1 MTSPPPSTAA
11 TVGPAA
17 TAPSAVTP
25 RVATPSGLGAAA
37 LPAWA
42 RTLAEAYESNAA
54 SQFIIY
60 GNISDRMVLPG
71 PPAARLGGLADFLLS
86 VLLARFD
93 VVLSYDLGNGIRVEK
108 GAEVFSKWPHFQESQ
123 KDWKAPRPAVE
134 TLTRYFRYCANL
146 TRLNQS
152 APQVGCILK
161 NADLLV
167 PALQGGLDYDLNA
180 LASLIRDWSNES
192 LLAGHALASFLLTE
206 NLNDLHPLLV
216 NNPRVARIRIDL
228 PSSGELLDGF
238 RVMAPVFPQALVG
251 VAEDLPAVAEQLT
264 GATLG
269 ALESVIKTKEHRK
282 EPLGS
287 ADLLKLK
294 KDVVER
300 DTSGLI
306 EFVASS
312 RTLDDLYGLEKIKKW
327 LRQDIELWK
336 KNDSAAL
343 PKGYLLC
350 GPVGTGKTFLVECL
364 AGEASVPIVKM
375 KNFRDKWVGSS
386 EGNLEKIFRLIH
398 ALGRCY
404 VFIDE
409 ADQAL
414 GRREGASG
422 DSGVGGRIYSM
433 LAEEMGSSANRGRV
447 IWVLASS
454 RPDLI
459 EVDLKR
465 PGRVDL
471 KIPLFPT
478 TSPREGF
485 DLLHMLAA
493 KRGLTIGES
502 SFASL
507 ESCIPTLLTPGA
519 AEALVMK
526 IYRQVRT
533 TSDSLDT
540 VLQACLAEY
549 QNPIA
554 PEVMD
559 FQIQLAVNEASALEF
574 VPAMFRR
581 KPSKSF

>member
-1 MTSPPPSTAA
+1 MSSTPAPPHRSASCEPSTA
-11 TVGPAA
+11 
-17 TAPSAVTP
+17 
-25 RVATPSGLGAAA
+25 
-37 LPAWA
+37 LPLWA
-42 RTLAEAYESNAA
+42 RKLVELYESNAA
-54 SQFIIY
+54 SQFVIY

-71 PPAARLGGLADFLLS
+71 PPAARLGALPDFLLG
-86 VLLARFD
+86 VLLSRFD

-108 GAEVFSKWPHFQESQ
+108 GPEIFSKWPHFQESQ
-123 KDWKAPRPAVE
+123 KDWKAPRAAVE

-146 TRLNQS
+146 TRVNQ
-152 APQVGCILK
+152 PTVQVGCIIK

-180 LASLIRDWSNES
+180 LASLIRDWSNDS
-192 LLAGHALASFLLTE
+192 LLAGHALATFLLTE
-206 NLNDLHPLLV
+206 NLNDLHSLIV
-216 NNPRVARIRIDL
+216 NNPRVSQVKIDL
-228 PSSGELLDGF
+228 PGSNELLDGF
-238 RVMAPVFPQALVG
+238 RVMSPSYPIALSEL
-251 VAEDLPAVAEQLT
+251 AADLSPAAEQLA

-269 ALESVIKTKEHRK
+269 AVESLVKTKEHRK
-282 EPLGS
+282 EKLIS
-287 ADLLKLK
+287 ADLSKLK
-294 KDVVER
+294 KDLVEK
-300 DTSGLI
+300 DTNGLI
-306 EFVASS
+306 EFIETS
-312 RTLDDLYGLEKIKKW
+312 RTLNDLYGLDKIKSW
-327 LRQDIELWK
+327 FRQDIALWK
-336 KNDSAAL
+336 QNDTAAL

-364 AGEASVPIVKM
+364 AGEASVPIVKL

-414 GRREGASG
+414 GRRDASGG

-433 LAEEMGSSANRGRV
+433 LAEEMGSSENRGRV

-465 PGRVDL
+465 PGRVDV

-478 TSPREGF
+478 TTPREGF
-485 DLLHMLAA
+485 DLLRMLCG
-493 KRGLTIGES
+493 KRGLAIPEALFS
-502 SFASL
+502 SL
-507 ESCIPTLLTPGA
+507 ESHIPVLLTPGA
-519 AEALVMK
+519 AEAFAVK

-533 TSDSLDT
+533 GASQLAE
-540 VLQACLAEY
+540 VLAENLTEY
-549 QNPIA
+549 QNPIS

-559 FQIQLAVNEASALEF
+559 FQIQLAASEATALEF
-574 VPAMFRR
+574 VPPVFRR
-581 KPSKSF
+581 KSSA

>member
-1 MTSPPPSTAA
+1 MS
-11 TVGPAA
+11 
-17 TAPSAVTP
+17 
-25 RVATPSGLGAAA
+25 TPSRTSVGAAPHEASSA
-37 LPAWA
+37 LPSWA
-42 RTLAEAYESNAA
+42 RTVAESYESNAA
-54 SQFIIY
+54 SQFVIY
-60 GNISDRMVLPG
+60 GNINDRMVLPG
-71 PPAARLGGLADFLLS
+71 PPAPRLAALPEFLLG
-86 VLLARFD
+86 VLLSGFN

-123 KDWKAPRPAVE
+123 KDWKAPRPAIE

-146 TRLNQS
+146 TRLNQP
-152 APQVGCILK
+152 AVQVGCIIK

-167 PALQGGLDYDLNA
+167 PMLQGCLDHDLSA
-180 LASLIRDWSNES
+180 LASLMRDWSNEG
-192 LLAGHALASFLLTE
+192 LLAGHALATFLLTE
-206 NLNDLHPLLV
+206 NLNDLHPLIV
-216 NNPRVARIRIDL
+216 NNPRIGRIRIDL
-228 PSSGELLDGF
+228 PSSGELLDAF
-238 RVMAPVFPQALVG
+238 RVMAPAFPISLSEMSA
-251 VAEDLPAVAEQLT
+251 DLRAVAEQLT
-264 GATLG
+264 GTTLS
-269 ALESVIKTKEHRK
+269 AVESTIKTKEHRK
-282 EPLGS
+282 ERLG
-287 ADLLKLK
+287 ATDLAKLK
-294 KDVVER
+294 KDLVEK

-306 EFVASS
+306 EFIETT
-312 RTLDDLYGLEKIKKW
+312 RTLNDLYGLDKIKSW

-336 KNDSAAL
+336 KNDTAAL

-364 AGEASVPIVKM
+364 AGEANVPIVKM

-414 GRREGASG
+414 GRRDAASG

-433 LAEEMGSSANRGRV
+433 LAEEMGSSTNRGRV

-478 TSPREGF
+478 TTPREGF
-485 DLLHMLAA
+485 DLLRMLCA
-493 KRGLTIGES
+493 KRGLAIAEIAFG
-502 SFASL
+502 SL
-507 ESCIPTLLTPGA
+507 KSRIPPLLTPGA

-526 IYRQVRT
+526 VYRQVRT
-533 TSDSLDT
+533 STSSLDD
-540 VLQACLAEY
+540 VLQECLTEY

-554 PEVMD
+554 SDVME
-559 FQIQLAVNEASALEF
+559 FQIQIAASEASALEF
-574 VPAMFRR
+574 VPEIFRR
-581 KPSKSF
+581 RSSP

>member
-1 MTSPPPSTAA
+1 MSSPLSTSAEA
-11 TVGPAA
+11 I
-17 TAPSAVTP
+17 P
-25 RVATPSGLGAAA
+25 RETTLA
-37 LPAWA
+37 LPPWA
-42 RTLAEAYESNAA
+42 RSITDLYESNAA

-60 GNISDRMVLPG
+60 GNINDRMVLPG
-71 PPAARLGGLADFLLS
+71 PPAQRFGSLPAFLLS
-86 VLLARFD
+86 ALLSRFD

-108 GAEVFSKWPHFQESQ
+108 GAETLSKWPYFQESQ

-146 TRLNQS
+146 TRLNQP
-152 APQVGCILK
+152 AVQVGCIIK

-180 LASLIRDWSNES
+180 LASLMRDWSNES
-192 LLAGHALASFLLTE
+192 LLAGHTLATFLLTE
-206 NLNDLHPLLV
+206 NLNDLHPLIV
-216 NNPRVARIRIDL
+216 NNPRVARLRIDL
-228 PSSGELLDGF
+228 PSASELLNGF
-238 RVMAPVFPQALVG
+238 RIMAPACAVSLSEMA
-251 VAEDLPAVAEQLT
+251 ADLPAVAEQLAGT
-264 GATLG
+264 TLG

-282 EPLGS
+282 ERLS
-287 ADLLKLK
+287 AADLAQLK
-294 KDVVER
+294 KDLVEK

-306 EFVASS
+306 EFIETA
-312 RTLDDLYGLEKIKKW
+312 RTLNDLYGLEKIKAW

-336 KNDSAAL
+336 KNDTAAL

-364 AGEASVPIVKM
+364 AGEASAPIVKM

-414 GRREGASG
+414 GRRDASSG

-433 LAEEMGSSANRGRV
+433 LAEEMGSSSNRGKV

-478 TSPREGF
+478 TTPREGF
-485 DLLHMLAA
+485 DLLRMLCA
-493 KRGLTIGES
+493 KRGLALAENLFG
-502 SFASL
+502 SL
-507 ESCIPTLLTPGA
+507 ESCIPSLLTPGA

-526 IYRQVRT
+526 IYREVRT
-533 TSDSLDT
+533 SSSPLDD
-540 VLQACLAEY
+540 VLHGCLAEY

-554 PEVMD
+554 PEVMQY
-559 FQIQLAVNEASALEF
+559 QIQIAVNEASALEF
-574 VPAMFRR
+574 VPPIFRR
-581 KPSKSF
+581 KPAK

>member
-1 MTSPPPSTAA
+1 MSPPSPTSTGAHPREPGLVLPS
-11 TVGPAA
+11 
-17 TAPSAVTP
+17 
-25 RVATPSGLGAAA
+25 
-37 LPAWA
+37 WA
-42 RTLAEAYESNAA
+42 RTIAESYESNAA
-54 SQFIIY
+54 SQFVIY
-60 GNISDRMVLPG
+60 GNINDRMVLPG
-71 PPAARLGGLADFLLS
+71 PPASRLGALSDFLLGG
-86 VLLARFD
+86 LLARFD

-108 GAEVFSKWPHFQESQ
+108 GAEVFSKWPHFQASQ
-123 KDWKAPRPAVE
+123 KDWKAPRSAVE

-146 TRLNQS
+146 TRLNQP
-152 APQVGCILK
+152 AVQVGCIIN

-180 LASLIRDWSNES
+180 LASLMRDWSNEN
-192 LLAGHALASFLLTE
+192 LLAGHALATFLLTE
-206 NLNDLHPLLV
+206 NLNDLHPLIV
-216 NNPRVARIRIDL
+216 NNPRIARVRIDL
-228 PSSGELLDGF
+228 PSCSELLQGF
-238 RVMAPVFPQALVG
+238 RVLAPSFPISLSDMTA
-251 VAEDLPAVAEQLT
+251 DLPGVAEQLVGT
-264 GATLG
+264 TLG

-282 EPLGS
+282 ERLGA
-287 ADLLKLK
+287 ADLAKLK
-294 KDVVER
+294 KDLVEK

-306 EFVASS
+306 EFIETP
-312 RTLDDLYGLEKIKKW
+312 RTLNDLYGLDRIKAW

-336 KNDSAAL
+336 KNDTAAL

-364 AGEASVPIVKM
+364 AGEANVPIVKM

-414 GRREGASG
+414 GRRDASSG

-433 LAEEMGSSANRGRV
+433 LAEEMGSSTNRGRV

-478 TSPREGF
+478 TTPREGF
-485 DLLHMLAA
+485 DLLRMLCA
-493 KRGLTIGES
+493 KRGLTIAEG

-507 ESCIPTLLTPGA
+507 ESCIPALLTPGA

-526 IYRQVRT
+526 VYRQVRT
-533 TSDSLDT
+533 STSSPED
-540 VLQACLAEY
+540 VFRECLTEY
-549 QNPIA
+549 QNPIV
-554 PEVMD
+554 PDVME
-559 FQIQLAVNEASALEF
+559 FQIQIAVSEASALEF
-574 VPAMFRR
+574 VPQIFRR
-581 KPSKSF
+581 KPAS

>member
-1 MTSPPPSTAA
+1 MSSVSQNVGGASPEAS
-11 TVGPAA
+11 
-17 TAPSAVTP
+17 
-25 RVATPSGLGAAA
+25 A

-42 RTLAEAYESNAA
+42 KTIAESYESNAA
-54 SQFIIY
+54 SQFVVY
-60 GNISDRMVLPG
+60 GNINDRMVLPT
-71 PPAARLGGLADFLLS
+71 PPTARLGLLPDFLLN

-93 VVLSYDLGNGIRVEK
+93 VVLSYDLGNGIRIEK
-108 GAEVFSKWPHFQESQ
+108 GTEAFSKWPHFQESQ

-146 TRLNQS
+146 SRLNQP
-152 APQVGCILK
+152 AVQIGCIIK

-167 PALQGGLDYDLNA
+167 PILQGGLDYDLNA
-180 LASLIRDWSNES
+180 LASLMRDWSNES
-192 LLAGHALASFLLTE
+192 LLAGHALATFLLTE

-228 PSSGELLDGF
+228 PSSSQLLDAF
-238 RVMAPVFPQALVG
+238 RILTPSFPVSLAPITP
-251 VAEDLPAVAEQLT
+251 DLPAVAEQLS

-269 ALESVIKTKEHRK
+269 AVESVIKTKEHRK
-282 EPLGS
+282 EPLG
-287 ADLLKLK
+287 APDIGRLK
-294 KDVVER
+294 KELVEK
-300 DTSGLI
+300 DTNGLI
-306 EFVASS
+306 EFVETQ
-312 RTLDDLYGLEKIKKW
+312 RTLNDFYGLEKIKEW
-327 LRQDIELWK
+327 LRQDIDLWK
-336 KNDSAAL
+336 KNDVAAL

-364 AGEASVPIVKM
+364 AGEANVPIIKM

-414 GRREGASG
+414 GRRDASSG

-433 LAEEMGSSANRGRV
+433 LAEEMGSSTNRGKV

-478 TSPREGF
+478 TTAREGF
-485 DLLHMLAA
+485 DLLKMLCF
-493 KRGLTIGES
+493 KRGLALEES
-502 SFASL
+502 WFPAL
-507 ESCIPTLLTPGA
+507 ESRIPTLLTPGA
-519 AEALVMK
+519 GEALVMK
-526 IYRQVRT
+526 VYRQVRT
-533 TSDSLDT
+533 TSLSLES
-540 VLQACLAEY
+540 VLSDCLAEY

-554 PEVMD
+554 AEVMA
-559 FQIQLAVNEASALEF
+559 FQIQIAADEASALEF
-574 VPAMFRR
+574 VPDLFRR
-581 KPSKSF
+581 KANSSK

>member
-1 MTSPPPSTAA
+1 MSSPMPNSP
-11 TVGPAA
+11 V
-17 TAPSAVTP
+17 TAP
-25 RVATPSGLGAAA
+25 RDPSPA
-37 LPAWA
+37 LPPWA
-42 RTLAEAYESNAA
+42 RAIAESYESNAA
-54 SQFIIY
+54 SQFVIY
-60 GNISDRMVLPG
+60 GNISDRMVLPSLSG
-71 PPAARLGGLADFLLS
+71 PRLGGLSDFLLG
-86 VLLARFD
+86 VLLAGFD

-108 GAEVFSKWPHFQESQ
+108 GAELFSKWPHFQESQ

-146 TRLNQS
+146 TRLNQP
-152 APQVGCILK
+152 AVQVGCIIK

-192 LLAGHALASFLLTE
+192 LLSGHALATFLLTE
-206 NLNDLHPLLV
+206 NLNDLHPLIV
-216 NNPRVARIRIDL
+216 NNPRIARIRIDL
-228 PSSGELLDGF
+228 PSSNQLLDGF
-238 RVMAPVFPQALVG
+238 RVMAPNFPVSLTDMA
-251 VAEDLPAVAEQLT
+251 ADLPAVAEQLT
-264 GATLG
+264 GTTLG
-269 ALESVIKTKEHRK
+269 ALESAVKTKEHRK
-282 EPLGS
+282 EHLAAG
-287 ADLLKLK
+287 DLAKLK
-294 KDVVER
+294 KDLVEK

-306 EFVASS
+306 EFIETR
-312 RTLDDLYGLEKIKKW
+312 RTLDDLYGLEKIKAW
-327 LRQDIELWK
+327 FRQDIDLWK
-336 KNDSAAL
+336 KNDTAAL

-414 GRREGASG
+414 GRRDGSSG

-433 LAEEMGSSANRGRV
+433 LAEEMGNSANRGKV

-478 TSPREGF
+478 STPREGF
-485 DLLHMLAA
+485 DLLRMLSG
-493 KRGLTIGES
+493 KRGLAIKEES
-502 SFASL
+502 CASL
-507 ESCIPTLLTPGA
+507 QACIPSLLTPGA

-526 IYRQVRT
+526 VYRQVRT
-533 TSDSLDT
+533 SSSSLDD
-540 VLQACLAEY
+540 VLQECLNEY

-554 PEVMD
+554 PEVMQ
-559 FQIQLAVNEASALEF
+559 FQIQLAAAEASALEF
-574 VPAMFRR
+574 VPQIFRR
-581 KPSKSF
+581 KSSV

>member
-1 MTSPPPSTAA
+1 VIAPTSTSNS
-11 TVGPAA
+11 VGTMAPA
-17 TAPSAVTP
+17 
-25 RVATPSGLGAAA
+25 SGPG
-37 LPAWA
+37 LPQWA
-42 RTLAEAYESNAA
+42 RTVADLYESNAA
-54 SQFIIY
+54 SQFVIY
-60 GNISDRMVLPG
+60 GNINDRMVLPG
-71 PPAARLGGLADFLLS
+71 AAAARLGALPDFLLGG
-86 VLLARFD
+86 LLSRFD
-93 VVLSYDLGNGIRVEK
+93 VVLSYDLGNGIRIEK
-108 GAEVFSKWPHFQESQ
+108 GPEIFSKWPHFQESQ

-146 TRLNQS
+146 TRLNQ
-152 APQVGCILK
+152 PIVQVGCIIK

-180 LASLIRDWSNES
+180 LASLMRDWSNES
-192 LLAGHALASFLLTE
+192 LLAGHALATFLVTE
-206 NLNDLHPLLV
+206 NLNDLHPLIV
-216 NNPRVARIRIDL
+216 NNPRIARVRIDL
-228 PSSGELLDGF
+228 PSSGELLEAF
-238 RVMAPVFPQALVG
+238 RAIAPSFPVSLSQMTG
-251 VAEDLPAVAEQLT
+251 DLPAVAEQLAGT
-264 GATLG
+264 TLG

-282 EPLGS
+282 EQLGT
-287 ADLLKLK
+287 ADLAKLK
-294 KDVVER
+294 KDLVEK

-306 EFVASS
+306 EFIETSG
-312 RTLDDLYGLEKIKKW
+312 TLNDLYGLEKIKAW

-336 KNDSAAL
+336 KNDTAAL

-364 AGEASVPIVKM
+364 AGEANVPIVKM

-433 LAEEMGSSANRGRV
+433 LAEEMGDSANRGKV

-478 TSPREGF
+478 TTPREGF
-485 DLLHMLAA
+485 DLLRMLCA
-493 KRGLTIGES
+493 KRGLAIADDAFGALES
-502 SFASL
+502 S
-507 ESCIPTLLTPGA
+507 IPPLLTPGA

-526 IYRQVRT
+526 VYRQVRT
-533 TSDSLDT
+533 NALPLDE
-540 VLQACLAEY
+540 VLRQCLAEY

-554 PEVMD
+554 PEVME
-559 FQIQLAVNEASALEF
+559 FQIQIAVSEASALEF
-574 VPAMFRR
+574 VPQIFRR
-581 KPSKSF
+581 KLSK